1 MSKINL
7 KKYNLRIRMT
17 LSNTL
22 ILILTLLLFSAITY
36 RVFENDSNELVAES
50 MSSNFELMSNRMDE
64 YFNTVNTLTNVFS
77 KDAVVQSVLEDTDGF
92 LGETEKKQLQM
103 QIQNVIRLNPTISE
117 GYVVTTKNEIVSANP
132 GAETFFIHDLLKKDY
147 VDFDGGTFL
156 TIEGKNKQN
165 QIAAIRS
172 IVDSETNIKLGY
184 VVMLADKQ
192 RLLQIFET
200 DLYENAERFLLL
212 DSSGNLVFQPE
223 GDEKIPVLSMHES
236 MPPETD
242 SFVSSIEYDDKNYK
256 YIIKRS
262 VESGWEVVVMV
273 PEKVLYNHSVN
284 VGNTVLM
291 YMLIIIILGAFFVT
305 VNNMRITKPITR
317 LGDAI
322 DRVASGDFKHKIA
335 FSEKNE
341 ITLIADNFNN
351 MVDEIQA
358 LTKKI
363 FSTQQRLYETELE
376 RKQFELGLLQ
386 SQINSHFLY
395 NTLSCIRG
403 MSRKGATEE
412 VSNMINSLVNMLR
425 YASNIQ
431 EKSVFGD
438 EIKNIKNYVFIQRM
452 RLGERLR
459 LIFEENDDIINAEVP
474 KMILQP
480 VVENSILHAFNNEK
494 GEWSIR
500 VSAKRIGDD
509 FRILIADNGCGMDR
523 SRLEELTKSLQEKKS
538 IYDTQTEKQSIGL
551 VNIQNRIRSIYGDE
565 YGIKVRSWKNLGTAV
580 VIQVPYKRSDEY
592 VFRTF
597 N

>member
-77 KDAVVQSVLEDTDGF
+77 KDAIVQSVLEDTDGF

-223 GDEKIPVLSMHES
+223 GDEKIPVFQCTRACLPRQILLFRPLNTM
-236 MPPETD
+236 
-242 SFVSSIEYDDKNYK
+242 
-256 YIIKRS
+256 IK
-262 VESGWEVVVMV
+262 
-273 PEKVLYNHSVN
+273 
-284 VGNTVLM
+284 
-291 YMLIIIILGAFFVT
+291 
-305 VNNMRITKPITR
+305 IT
-317 LGDAI
+317 
-322 DRVASGDFKHKIA
+322 
-335 FSEKNE
+335 
-341 ITLIADNFNN
+341 
-351 MVDEIQA
+351 
-358 LTKKI
+358 
-363 FSTQQRLYETELE
+363 
-376 RKQFELGLLQ
+376 
-386 SQINSHFLY
+386 
-395 NTLSCIRG
+395 
-403 MSRKGATEE
+403 
-412 VSNMINSLVNMLR
+412 
-425 YASNIQ
+425 
-431 EKSVFGD
+431 
-438 EIKNIKNYVFIQRM
+438 
-452 RLGERLR
+452 
-459 LIFEENDDIINAEVP
+459 
-474 KMILQP
+474 
-480 VVENSILHAFNNEK
+480 SIL
-494 GEWSIR
+494 
-500 VSAKRIGDD
+500 
-509 FRILIADNGCGMDR
+509 
-523 SRLEELTKSLQEKKS
+523 
-538 IYDTQTEKQSIGL
+538 
-551 VNIQNRIRSIYGDE
+551 
-565 YGIKVRSWKNLGTAV
+565 
-580 VIQVPYKRSDEY
+580 
-592 VFRTF
+592 
-597 N
+597 